1 MNKEPNAE
9 NIKINK
15 TELSS
20 LWAIRYPNNQGVFH
34 LIKNYKDNNL
44 AGLHAK
50 KYQIDFLSRGFL
62 FFTPP
67 LLGYLI
73 VQNELNYVLYI
84 FLLSALLSLFITCYQ
99 CIKLHSKLNLP
110 LTKIF
115 TLNKFVLIILGILV
129 YSIHLYVPFY
139 LNILAYFFKDQ
150 SLWLVLFSPALTVI
164 TSIFVVYY
172 MDPRIAKFI
181 DAKDDKRNFEV
192 IFDLIMMRIS
202 GRIFIVLIALI
213 FLFFFQL
220 DI

>member
-1 MNKEPNAE
+1 MTFE
-9 NIKINK
+9 ILFIF
-15 TELSS
+15 LIIVLQSI
-20 LWAIRYPNNQGVFH
+20 AIYLDNQGVFH
-34 LIKNYKDNNL
+34 LIKNYKDENL
-44 AGLHAK
+44 AGLHAT

-73 VQNELNYVLYI
+73 VKNELNSVLYI

-99 CIKLHSKLNLP
+99 CIKLLTKLNLP
-110 LTKIF
+110 FVTRF
-115 TLNKFVLIILGILV
+115 TLNKFMLIMLGILV

-139 LNILAYFFKDQ
+139 LNILAYFFKEQ
-150 SLWLVLFSPALTVI
+150 SLWLVQFSPALTVI

-181 DAKDDKRNFEV
+181 DAKDDKRNSEV
-192 IFDLIMMRIS
+192 IFDIIMMRIS